1 VSVKSLV
8 KPVAR
13 EGIPAVAAVQ
23 VCGVVISCFP
33 RSAIAVCV

>member
-23 VCGVVISCFP
+23 VCCVVSSCFP
-33 RSAIAVCV
+33 RSVIAVCV

>member
-13 EGIPAVAAVQ
+13 GGIPAVAAVQ
-23 VCGVVISCFP
+23 VCYVVISCFS
-33 RSAIAVCV
+33 RSVIAVCV